1 MKVHYKIVVMLRAGI
16 FLIFAVASSG
26 QQGTAPQ
33 ASPQGAKKAPAATQT
48 QKSSPRRAPLEVP
61 QLKFEKYK
69 LQNGLVVILSEDHR
83 LPMVAVSLGTMWAPP
98 MKRQREPALPI
109 SSST

>member
-1 MKVHYKIVVMLRAGI
+1 MLGAGI

-33 ASPQGAKKAPAATQT
+33 ASPQGARKAPAATQA
-48 QKSSPRRAPLEVP
+48 QKSSPKRAPLEVP

-69 LQNGLVVILSEDHR
+69 LQNGLVVILSEHHG
-83 LPMVAVSLGTMWAPP
+83 LPMVAASLWYHVGPRSEPP
-98 MKRQREPALPI
+98 GRSDVPPHL
-109 SSST
+109 THL